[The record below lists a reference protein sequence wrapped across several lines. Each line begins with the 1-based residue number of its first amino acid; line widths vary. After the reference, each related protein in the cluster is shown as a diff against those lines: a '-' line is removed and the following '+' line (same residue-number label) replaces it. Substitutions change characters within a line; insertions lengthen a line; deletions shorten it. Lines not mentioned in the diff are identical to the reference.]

1 MKVEVLS
8 VQDCPTHAAAVKL
21 VSEILHSEQFAADV
35 HEIVVLDQNMAAKLC
50 FRGSPTIRIN
60 GRDVAEGP
68 PDFQVIGLNCR
79 LYEDSEH
86 PGLPPANLVRQAVIR
101 AREEGQP

>member
-21 VSEILHSEQFAADV
+21 VSEILCSERIAADV
-35 HEIVVLDQNMAAKLC
+35 HEILVLDHNMATALR

-60 GRDVAEGP
+60 GRDVDEKLAGADKASLSCRFYEG
-68 PDFQVIGLNCR
+68 
-79 LYEDSEH
+79 SERI
-86 PGLPPANLVRQAVIR
+86 GLPPAELVRQAIIR
-101 AREEGQP
+101 AREEGLV